1 MNPPSETK
9 NQKYTILI
17 VDDEP
22 YVLESAALLLE
33 RFGCNVVTSG
43 HPGEALRK
51 VQSNRFDAVLT
62 DINMPGMSGIELLEQ
77 IRTFD
82 QETPVILMTAYA
94 ALDTA
99 IDAIKKG
106 AFDFIIKPFKSQYL
120 VQCMERAVEHGR
132 LKQMEKNYKKTL
144 EETVR
149 KRTQEL
155 AESLMKVKYMSKE
168 VIQRLATASEFK
180 DTETGAHISRMGLYA
195 QKIAHAMGMPVDF
208 VETITFASPMHDV
221 GKIGI
226 PDCILLKADRLTP
239 QEFEIMKTHT
249 TIGEKILSG
258 SSHYNIQVSASVA
271 LNHHER
277 WDGTGYPRG
286 LKGEEIPIEGR
297 IMMLCDQ
304 YDALRSERP
313 YKPPLSH
320 QAVVKIMTEG
330 DGRTKPEHFCPEVLK
345 TFGEIAPGFE
355 EIYNT
360 QIEKF
365 HGQ

>member
-22 YVLESAALLLE
+22 YVLESVALLLE
-33 RFGCNVVTSG
+33 RFGFNVITCG
-43 HPGEALRK
+43 HPKEAMNLFIL
-51 VQSNRFDAVLT
+51 NRVDVVLT
-62 DINMPGMSGIELLEQ
+62 DFKMPGMSGIELLEE
-77 IRTFD
+77 IRKVNA
-82 QETPVILMTAYA
+82 EIPVILMTAYA
-94 ALDTA
+94 ELDTA
-99 IDAIKKG
+99 IDAIKNG

-120 VQCMERAVEHGR
+120 VQCMEKAIEHGS

-168 VIQRLATASEFK
+168 VIQRLATAVEFK
-180 DTETGAHISRMGLYA
+180 DRETGGHILRLGLYA

-208 VETITFASPMHDV
+208 VETIIFASPMHDV

-226 PDCILLKADRLTP
+226 ADYVLLKADRLTP

-258 SSHYNIQVSASVA
+258 SSHYNIQVSALIA

-297 IMMLCDQ
+297 IVMLCDQ

-313 YKPPLSH
+313 YKPSLSH
-320 QAVVKIMTEG
+320 QEVVKIITKG

-345 TFGEIAPGFE
+345 TFVDNAPSFE
-355 EIYNT
+355 EIYNS
-360 QIEKF
+360 QKD
-365 HGQ
+365 